1 MTFTKKL
8 LAAMLAVTIIA
19 AAVPLAL
26 HASADSDGIQKKL
39 DELRAVYHDGTYFT
53 VDGNPCY
60 ANQADNCRLSLIPSR
75 GGLPSGAEVCAGNA
89 DNESWSCR
97 SFANYVFYYL
107 FGERYWNL
115 NATDTPVLGDFIKL
129 NGGSHSAIYLWEDA
143 DNYYVYDSNGDSCNG
158 VHYGRAY
165 SKRMW
170 RLSGIYHAA
179 SYDLVKA
186 SGISHNFAEPTVKA
200 ATCKAAGERTFVCR
214 DCGFTYTENIPVQPH
229 VYTVATI
236 APGERTYGF
245 TKYVCVTCGEILRK
259 DVKDPLTADAMVE
272 TEGIRQTENG
282 VVYIS
287 AKVTEEQLLD
297 AFPGYDYSSEPA
309 SCTGV
314 KLIPA
319 GIDSVPE
326 NDLLTVILP
335 GDLDGDGKVNA
346 TDARMLLRAC
356 VSMEPITDKDALLA
370 ADVDFDGRVT
380 AEDARW
386 ILRTAVGYETGATTL
401 AGME

>member
-1 MTFTKKL
+1 MNYTKKL
-8 LAAMLAVTIIA
+8 LAAILSVAIIA

-26 HASADSDGIQKKL
+26 HARADSDGVQKKL
-39 DELRAVYHDGTYFT
+39 DELRAVYTDGTYFT
-53 VDGNPCY
+53 ADGKPCY
-60 ANQADNCRLSLIPSR
+60 ANQSDNCRLSRIPSR
-75 GGLPSGAEVCAGNA
+75 GGLPSGAAVCGGNSV
-89 DNESWSCR
+89 NESWSCR
-97 SFANYVFYYL
+97 AFANYVFYYL

-115 NATDTPVLGDFIKL
+115 NSTGAPVLGDFIKL

-158 VHYGRAY
+158 VSYGRAY
-165 SKRMW
+165 SKKMW
-170 RLSGIYHAA
+170 RLSGVYHAA
-179 SYDLVKA
+179 SYEIVKA
-186 SGISHNFAEPTVKA
+186 SGISHNFAEPKVKA
-200 ATCKAAGERTFVCR
+200 ATCKEAGARTFVCR
-214 DCGFTYTENIPVQPH
+214 DCGFTYQDVIPVQPH
-229 VYTVATI
+229 VYTVETV
-236 APGERTYGF
+236 APGEHTYGF

-259 DVKDPLTADAMVE
+259 DVKDPLTADALV
-272 TEGIRQTENG
+272 TAEGIRQTENG

-287 AKVTEEQLLD
+287 SKVTEEQLLD

-319 GIDSVPE
+319 GVDSVPE

-335 GDLDGDGKVNA
+335 GDLDGDGKVTA
-346 TDARMLLRAC
+346 TDARTLLRGF
-356 VSMEPITDKDALLA
+356 VNMEPITDEDALLA
-370 ADVDFDGRVT
+370 ADLDFDGKVT

-386 ILRTAVGYETGATTL
+386 ILRTSVGYETGATTL